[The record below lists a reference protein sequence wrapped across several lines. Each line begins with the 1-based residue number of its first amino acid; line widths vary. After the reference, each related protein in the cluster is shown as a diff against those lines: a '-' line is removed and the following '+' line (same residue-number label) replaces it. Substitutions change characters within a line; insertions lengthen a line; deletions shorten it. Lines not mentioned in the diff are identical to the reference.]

1 MKQSVNLSKLV
12 IPHDWDVID
21 SQQLLDDLRW
31 ISKSDIQELFD
42 LEDKKVQELETQL
55 RVNKIIKSFKKSH
68 VKIEENAEYEWIKWT
83 NVYAKIRWTPYNYF
97 ISDDNW
103 DRSNDNFQNLVE
115 ENAYQ
120 YYEIQKLMASTVKV
134 LMSYWVKKEQIFPWS
149 PFVESLKDALKLK
162 DYYRLGDGSGTYDL
176 FYLFNCAKW
185 GFSVTYKH
193 EPGDNKK
200 LLLKIKE

>member
-31 ISKSDIQELFD
+31 ISRTFLSSRSNNSWISLFEIHLKS
-42 LEDKKVQELETQL
+42 
-55 RVNKIIKSFKKSH
+55 SKKSH

-83 NVYAKIRWTPYNYF
+83 KVYAKIRWTPYNYF

-176 FYLFNCAKW
+176 FYLLNCAKW